1 MNKREV
7 IYTQIKQPQLDCALE
22 TIELTNETINNR
34 KNKIINKM
42 KEKQLDSIIVYG
54 DLEHGSNFEYLVG
67 FLPRFEEAI
76 LVLHQTGEA
85 YLLLGNENLN
95 KAKYSRIPVH
105 ALHTPFFSLP
115 NQPMDNEKNLE
126 QLFKEAKIKKDSYV
140 GIVGW
145 KLFTSQLQNNQTLF
159 DVPYYIVE
167 SLKKVTDHLV
177 NATDIYIGSN
187 GARATNNANEI
198 AHYECF
204 SSLASDCMLK
214 AMNALEVGKT
224 EMEIGNILNA
234 QGQRNSIV
242 TIAASRDRFKNAYL
256 YPRNQEIN
264 LGDPMSLTVGY
275 RGGASSRSGI
285 VVYDETELPEENQDY
300 LEAVVKPYY
309 YAIVTWLENIDKCQT
324 GDKLY
329 QLIEKVLPKE
339 KYHWSLNPGHLT
351 SEEEWLC
358 SPVYQGSKELI
369 KSGMIFQTDIIPSIP
384 GYPGTSVESTVLL
397 ADETLQKELA
407 EKYPQLW
414 KRFQARRE
422 YIINE
427 YNIHLGKNVLPMT
440 STLVYL
446 RPFLLNKQKA
456 MKMNK

>member
-1 MNKREV
+1 
-7 IYTQIKQPQLDCALE
+7 
-22 TIELTNETINNR
+22 
-34 KNKIINKM
+34 
-42 KEKQLDSIIVYG
+42 
-54 DLEHGSNFEYLVG
+54 
-67 FLPRFEEAI
+67 
-76 LVLHQTGEA
+76 
-85 YLLLGNENLN
+85 
-95 KAKYSRIPVH
+95 
-105 ALHTPFFSLP
+105 
-115 NQPMDNEKNLE
+115 MDNEKNLE
-126 QLFKEAKIKKDSYV
+126 QLFKEAKIKKDNYV

-242 TIAASRDRFKNAYL
+242 TIVASRDRFKNAYL

-285 VVYDETELPEENQDY
+285 VVYDETELPEDNQDY

-324 GDKLY
+324 GDELY

-456 MKMNK
+456 MKMNR

>member
-1 MNKREV
+1 MDD
-7 IYTQIKQPQLDCALE
+7 QL
-22 TIELTNETINNR
+22 
-34 KNKIINKM
+34 K
-42 KEKQLDSIIVYG
+42 S
-54 DLEHGSNFEYLVG
+54 EYLISY
-67 FLPRFEEAI
+67 AI
-76 LVLHQTGEA
+76 IIT
-85 YLLLGNENLN
+85 
-95 KAKYSRIPVH
+95 
-105 ALHTPFFSLP
+105 
-115 NQPMDNEKNLE
+115 
-126 QLFKEAKIKKDSYV
+126 
-140 GIVGW
+140 
-145 KLFTSQLQNNQTLF
+145 
-159 DVPYYIVE
+159 
-167 SLKKVTDHLV
+167 
-177 NATDIYIGSN
+177 
-187 GARATNNANEI
+187 TNNANEI

-242 TIAASRDRFKNAYL
+242 TIVASRDRFKNAYL

-285 VVYDETELPEENQDY
+285 VVYDETELPEDNQDY

-324 GDKLY
+324 GDELY

-456 MKMNK
+456 MKMNR